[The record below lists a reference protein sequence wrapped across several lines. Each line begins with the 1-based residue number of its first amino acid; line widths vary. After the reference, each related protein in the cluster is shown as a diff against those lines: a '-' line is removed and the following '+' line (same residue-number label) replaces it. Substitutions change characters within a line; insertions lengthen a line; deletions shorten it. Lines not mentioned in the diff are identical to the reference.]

1 MPVAENDGHNFEN
14 HQHESDDGQHIIFG
28 NLVAVKSWELA
39 RMVEGLLTENF
50 RLKQQNLR
58 LLKYLLH
65 GQTEGQQRAA

>member
-1 MPVAENDGHNFEN
+1 MGAILKTINMRVTMDNTSYSATSLPSNPSV
-14 HQHESDDGQHIIFG
+14 
-28 NLVAVKSWELA
+28 LA